1 MAGLIRNLSASKARS
16 PALPLFPKQDMELT
30 PYYSN
35 ANSEGAY
42 IYLPGFAGGT
52 AGRSIRILV
61 NSSTSFSAT
70 LYNIDGST
78 SSDGVWA
85 GPGISIAEGAGS
97 SNADRFVGCYMDEAD
112 QVLYMLFIDTTT
124 SPDTLYFSKVNEAG
138 TVTAI
143 GNAQLGNA
151 SMDTMWHSGSYN
163 GSLFRKGGDG
173 SGDFAIYSVN
183 TSGGSAVAQ
192 VPYRG
197 AKITISASDGSLSYE
212 NFMPTAYGS
221 HAATAQRSILGP
233 TANGIVG
240 GQAYNHSYTNQPGY
254 GAYGTIFNT
263 VTGRSN
269 TYCYFGSPQN
279 TGYPWGTAQMVCM
292 RARKKYVFATYGN
305 TFYGST
311 IFDENEVHAW
321 LDEMAVYHGVL

>member
-1 MAGLIRNLSASKARS
+1 MSKARS

-30 PYYSN
+30 PYYTSEQY
-35 ANSEGAY
+35 EGAY
-42 IYLPGFAGGT
+42 IHLPGFAGGT
-52 AGRSIRILV
+52 AGRSIRVLI
-61 NSSTSFSAT
+61 NSATSFNAT

-85 GPGISIAEGAGS
+85 SGMTIAEGAGS
-97 SNADRFVGCYMDEAD
+97 ANADRFVGCYMDEAD
-112 QVLYMLFIDTTT
+112 QAWYMLFIDTDT

-151 SMDTMWHSGSYN
+151 SMDGMWFAGSYN

-173 SGDFAIYSVN
+173 SGDFAIYNVN
-183 TSGGSAVAQ
+183 TAGGNSAAG
-192 VPYRG
+192 VPTRG

-212 NFMPTAYGS
+212 NFMPTTYGVY
-221 HAATAQRSILGP
+221 AAAAHRKVFGP

-240 GQAYNHSYTNQPGY
+240 GQVYMHSYTNQPGPGSY
-254 GAYGTIFNT
+254 GSISNT

-269 TYCYFGSPQN
+269 SYCYFGGPAN
-279 TGYPWGTAQMVCM
+279 TGYPWGSSSMICM

-305 TFYGST
+305 IFFGST

-321 LDEMAVYHGVL
+321 LDEMAVYYGVL